1 MLFEKFFNSTKL
13 VMDNT
18 RLFTLR
24 CFTILHFPHSII
36 AATQD
41 VSVVRIEPD
50 PLQEFPCPQ
59 QMMEYRCEISV
70 PPFAVHWT
78 LPTGGSLDFGHAEN
92 IGAVYVSYDNAYSA
106 TLTNK
111 TEDPNSASRYFF
123 TSTLLVMEPVNGS
136 NLTCV
141 GVTGAVEVKESTS
154 IILSG
159 KNCCNQRT
167 TLRNPSCL
175 PKAKARCQISPESWY
190 KSIQMWHSI

>member
-1 MLFEKFFNSTKL
+1 
-13 VMDNT
+13 MDNT

-24 CFTILHFPHSII
+24 CFTILHFPHSIYNSCN
-36 AATQD
+36 TGCFCGQD
-41 VSVVRIEPD
+41 RTRSPAGV
-50 PLQEFPCPQ
+50 PCPQ
-59 QMMEYRCEISV
+59 QMMKYRCEISV
-70 PPFAVHWT
+70 PSFAVQWT

-141 GVTGAVEVKESTS
+141 GVTGAVEVKEITS

-159 KNCCNQRT
+159 KNCCNRF
-167 TLRNPSCL
+167 L
-175 PKAKARCQISPESWY
+175 PTYNFA
-190 KSIQMWHSI
+190 